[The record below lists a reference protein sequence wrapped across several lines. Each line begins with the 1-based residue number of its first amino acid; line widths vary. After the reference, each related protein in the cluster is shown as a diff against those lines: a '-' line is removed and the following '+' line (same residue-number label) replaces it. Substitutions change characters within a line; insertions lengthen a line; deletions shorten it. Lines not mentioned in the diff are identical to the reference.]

1 MQDLIAA
8 LISFFLIE
16 PLQAELADQLA
27 AARAPQA
34 VVAQVT
40 SCARTATPVVVERA
54 ASDPWWAV
62 SGAARLWAGL
72 ASPETVLLEAAP
84 ERAAAVE
91 AARPLLIEQAA

>member
-1 MQDLIAA
+1 MQDLLAA

-40 SCARTATPVVVERA
+40 SCTRTATPVVVERA
-54 ASDPWWAV
+54 ASDPQWAV
-62 SGAARLWAGL
+62 SSAVRLWAGW
-72 ASPETVLLEAAP
+72 ASPETVLVEAAP
-84 ERAAAVE
+84 GCAAAVE
-91 AARPLLIEQAA
+91 AARPLLMEQAA

>member
-27 AARAPQA
+27 AARVPQA
-34 VVAQVT
+34 LVAQVT

-62 SGAARLWAGL
+62 SNGVRLWAEWG
-72 ASPETVLLEAAP
+72 SPETVLVEAAP
-84 ERAAAVE
+84 ECAAAVE